1 MNKNAMRKTLWVS
14 VVLNGIGAALF
25 AFPTSSFG
33 ALLGLPDPAARLYN
47 TLCAL
52 FVALFGSAYVWLARQ
67 PQINRPLIAFAA
79 LTKASVF
86 GVFLIFWLRDVVT
99 TLGLVFVFPHLVV
112 ASLFARW
119 LFHESPEAK
128 TNKV

>member
-1 MNKNAMRKTLWVS
+1 MRIILWAS
-14 VVLNGIGAALF
+14 VVLNAIGAALF
-25 AFPTSSFG
+25 AFPTAPLG

-52 FVALFGSAYVWLARQ
+52 FVALFGGAYVWLARQ
-67 PQINRPLIAFAA
+67 PQINRPLVAFAA

-99 TLGLVFVFPHLVV
+99 TLGLLFVFPHLVI
-112 ASLFARW
+112 ASLFAWW
-119 LFHESPEAK
+119 LFHVNHHAK
-128 TNKV
+128 TNKI